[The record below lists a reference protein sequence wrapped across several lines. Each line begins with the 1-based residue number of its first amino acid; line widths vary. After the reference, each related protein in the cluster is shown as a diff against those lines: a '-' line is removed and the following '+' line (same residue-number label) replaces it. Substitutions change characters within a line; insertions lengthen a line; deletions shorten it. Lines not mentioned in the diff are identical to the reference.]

1 MANIRDEM
9 RAWVAAATINIRFK
23 PDREAVAR
31 ELEEHIEDR
40 YLDIQRIFPNMSEEE
55 VLARTM
61 KGMGD
66 RYEIARELGRIHKP
80 WLGYLWRF
88 SQVLLALAVFVSFAS
103 AMFYGI
109 DRFGYETKEIYEN
122 WAGYYRIDMA
132 IFGNEVP
139 EDCRRLALYH
149 PNAERRQGN
158 CTISVPRA
166 ALYQEGEEAPALYL
180 EIELKFDYPWLKS
193 LLPYSYLWAE
203 DNLGNQYMTQG
214 YATTGHEPS
223 GLTLM
228 YRCVI
233 LKDFP
238 EGVDWLRFRYI
249 EGTDFDLKVD
259 LTKEVRG

>member
-9 RAWVAAATINIRFK
+9 RAWVATATINIRFK

-88 SQVLLALAVFVSFAS
+88 SQILLALAVFVSFAS

-122 WAGYYRIDMA
+122 WAGYYRIDME

-223 GLTLM
+223 GLTWM

>member
-1 MANIRDEM
+1 MNIRDQM
-9 RAWVAAATINIRFK
+9 RAWVETATINIRFK

-31 ELEEHIEDR
+31 ELQEHIEDR
-40 YLDIQRIFPNMSEEE
+40 YLDIRRIFPSMTEDEA
-55 VLARTM
+55 LARTM
-61 KGMGD
+61 NGMGD
-66 RYEIARELGRIHKP
+66 QYEIAKELGRIHKP

-88 SQVLLALAVFVSFAS
+88 SQVMLALAVFVSFAS

-109 DRFGYETKEIYEN
+109 DRFGYEAKEIYED
-122 WAGYYRIDMA
+122 WAGYYRIDKE
-132 IFGNEVP
+132 IFGDAVP

-149 PNAERRQGN
+149 PNAGRRQGD

-166 ALYQEGEEAPALYL
+166 ALYQKGAEDPALYV
-180 EIELKFDYPWLKS
+180 EIELKFDSPGLKS
-193 LLPYSYLWAE
+193 FLPYSYLWAE

-214 YATTGHEPS
+214 HTSTGHDPS
-223 GLTLM
+223 GLTWM

-233 LKDFP
+233 LEDFP
-238 EGVDWLRFRYI
+238 EGVEWLRFRYI